1 MEKMLIIGHNIKAL
15 RTAKGMTQATLAR
28 LVGVSQAHMSNVEA
42 GERKASV
49 SVLLKIMEVLKCSF
63 ADIVEERQ
71 ETKCG

>member
-1 MEKMLIIGHNIKAL
+1 METALIIGHNIKAL